1 MGHDQVETPRR
12 SDDGFYRSAPAV
24 GQLRVPT
31 RSGYVVA
38 IVLNLAFLFVAN
50 NLLEWD
56 LVPFLTG
63 DFTRVLWILNVSLLA
78 TIAVNLAYL
87 WYDPAWFKSMCQI
100 CLGGISMLVSIRML
114 QVFPFDFTGYQFD
127 WEPVARFVMI
137 LGVIA
142 VGIGIV
148 VEVVKLVRGVLS
160 TVTVSSIRDWSD
172 NASRHRNERRT
183 P

>member
-1 MGHDQVETPRR
+1 
-12 SDDGFYRSAPAV
+12 
-24 GQLRVPT
+24 
-31 RSGYVVA
+31 VA
-38 IVLNLAFLFVAN
+38 IVLNLALLFVAN
-50 NLLEWD
+50 NLLDWD
-56 LVPFLTG
+56 LIPFLTG

-78 TIAVNLAYL
+78 TITVNLAYL
-87 WYDPAWFKSMCQI
+87 WYDPAWFKSGCQI

-148 VEVVKLVRGVLS
+148 VEVVKLVRGLLP
-160 TVTVSSIRDWSD
+160 TFTGPSIRDWGD
-172 NASRHRNERRT
+172 NASGHRNERRM

>member
-1 MGHDQVETPRR
+1 MTVSTGP
-12 SDDGFYRSAPAV
+12 APAV

-38 IVLNLAFLFVAN
+38 IVLNLALLFVAN
-50 NLLEWD
+50 NLLGWD

-78 TIAVNLAYL
+78 TIAVNLVHL
-87 WYDPAWFKSMCQI
+87 WYDPAWFKSVGQI

-114 QVFPFDFTGYQFD
+114 QVFPFDFTGYEFD
-127 WEPVARFVMI
+127 WEPVARLVMI

-148 VEVVKLVRGVLS
+148 VEVVKLVRSLLP
-160 TVTVSSIRDWSD
+160 TVTGSSIRDWGD
-172 NASRHRNERRT
+172 NASTHRNERRT

>member
-1 MGHDQVETPRR
+1 MTVSTGP
-12 SDDGFYRSAPAV
+12 APGV
-24 GQLRVPT
+24 GRLRVPT
-31 RSGYVVA
+31 RPGYAMAIAVNVA
-38 IVLNLAFLFVAN
+38 VLFVAN

-56 LVPFLTG
+56 LIPFLTG
-63 DFTRVLWILNVSLLA
+63 DFSRVLWIIDVSLLA
-78 TIAVNLAYL
+78 TVVVNLAYL
-87 WYDPAWFKSMCQI
+87 WYDPAWFKSGCQI

-114 QVFPFDFTGYQFD
+114 QVFPFDFTGSQFD

-148 VEVVKLVRGVLS
+148 VEVVKLVRSLLQA
-160 TVTVSSIRDWSD
+160 VTASPIHDWSD
-172 NASRHRNERRT
+172 NASGHRNERRT